1 MYTQSTFFRNLKS
14 FPNDRSREKRESNT
28 VDLFDSRFIRSL
40 KAYDMLVRGCRR
52 GRGAEVNRIFAHGT
66 NWTLHTAAWNTKIA
80 LAEKSRLVLMG
91 RFAIQRSL
99 ISRRM
104 KEVFWLNGGLCAPTS
119 IVNVYMVLGI
129 CGWKGVLLGRA
140 PFVFGPVNI
149 LPQLDLL
156 KLYVSLLFH
165 DEYAP
170 MKFYFSLLILSN
182 LYLVFSFFLCHKMK
196 FSCWQFIIDSFL
208 WHKHLKFLNL
218 DN

>member
-1 MYTQSTFFRNLKS
+1 
-14 FPNDRSREKRESNT
+14 
-28 VDLFDSRFIRSL
+28 
-40 KAYDMLVRGCRR
+40 MLVRGWRR
-52 GRGAEVNRIFAHGT
+52 GGGAEVNRIFAHGT

-99 ISRRM
+99 ISRSM

-149 LPQLDLL
+149 LLQLDLL

-182 LYLVFSFFLCHKMK
+182 LYLVFFFFFFFMFFFYVIRWN
-196 FSCWQFIIDSFL
+196 FSHSCTL
-208 WHKHLKFLNL
+208 
-218 DN
+218 